1 MATRDYCANVAEEL
15 EIWSAKLHK
24 LSSEI
29 DRIPSIN
36 KYRLL
41 PQIEELHII
50 LTQLDDRFRE
60 MNNACPMVDRLD
72 GREVTGGVEIL
83 GNWDVGAR
91 NSEFFDYGVG
101 G

>member
-1 MATRDYCANVAEEL
+1 MASRYYCSNVAEEL
-15 EIWSAKLHK
+15 EIWSAKLRK

-50 LTQLDDRFRE
+50 LTELDDRFRNL
-60 MNNACPMVDRLD
+60 NNACRMADRLD
-72 GREVTGGVEIL
+72 DKDVHGGAVML
-83 GNWDVGAR
+83 GNWAGPGR
-91 NSEFFDYGVG
+91 NEFFDYGVG